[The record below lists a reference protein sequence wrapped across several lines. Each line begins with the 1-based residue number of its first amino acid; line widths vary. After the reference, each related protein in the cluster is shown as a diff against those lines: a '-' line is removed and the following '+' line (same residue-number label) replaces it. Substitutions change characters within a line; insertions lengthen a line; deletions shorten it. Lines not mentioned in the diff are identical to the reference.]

1 MAASGG
7 LAHPLLFSTVL
18 NLDTVTVGGMTI
30 DTKYVFFTWLG
41 FNEYIVK
48 IAAAVLVVILNY
60 FISKLLVFRKKKS

>member
-30 DTKYVFFTWLG
+30 DTKYVFFT
-41 FNEYIVK
+41 
-48 IAAAVLVVILNY
+48 
-60 FISKLLVFRKKKS
+60 